1 MSSPRTRQGRL
12 TRALNHLRLRITG
25 PLVRSFASDRRGNVL
40 FIFAVSALPLI
51 GSLGAGVEYLRKVNY
66 RARLDD
72 AADAAAMAAITT
84 ARDYISSNPNNQT
97 DPTSDAIA
105 RGKARAEAVFRANAA
120 STLGALA
127 VTPNITLARNGQ
139 DLTAS
144 ASYTTVFPSP
154 FGRLLGNVA
163 ASSLNVVGAST
174 SSLTLPSYVDF
185 YLLLDTSGSM
195 GLPTSAAQQVY
206 FAKLNP
212 DMADKKGNNCAFA
225 CHFPGFKGYD
235 LSKTYNIEL
244 RIATVGKAVAQ
255 LIDTAKSKTVLDK
268 QFRIGLFPFV
278 SYMETAADLT
288 QSLDSLKLYA
298 NNLEAYM
305 DVGIGDKTLV
315 RGSGGTHF
323 DNVMPA
329 MNDKIKSVG
338 DGSSS
343 AKAKPFVFLVT
354 DGMANAQYYYGSAGK
369 YDGSKW
375 TGSVSNLIDPN
386 LCAQMK
392 KRGITISILYIPY
405 LPMAQPFNDNV
416 GYENV
421 RVNSLIPNVPGALQS
436 CATPGFFRTASDAT
450 QITTALNAMFED
462 ALAAARLTQ

>member
-12 TRALNHLRLRITG
+12 TRIGRR
-25 PLVRSFASDRRGNVL
+25 FAGDRRGNVL

-84 ARDYISSNPNNQT
+84 ARDYISTNPNNQT
-97 DPTSDAIA
+97 DPTADAIS

-120 STLGALA
+120 STLGALT
-127 VTPNITLARNGQ
+127 VTPTITLARNGQ

-174 SSLTLPSYVDF
+174 SSLSLPTYADF

-195 GLPTSAAQQVY
+195 GLPTSAAQQVS

-225 CHFPGFKGYD
+225 CHFPSFKGYD
-235 LSKTYNIEL
+235 LSKANNIEL
-244 RIATVGKAVAQ
+244 RIATVGKAVSQ
-255 LIDTAKSKTVLDK
+255 LIDTAKSKATLDK
-268 QFRIGLFPFV
+268 QYRIGLFPFV
-278 SYMETAADLT
+278 NDMETAAELT
-288 QSLDSLKLYA
+288 TALDSLKPYA
-298 NNLEAYM
+298 NSLEAYM
-305 DVGIGDKTLV
+305 DVGDSTRP

-323 DNVMPA
+323 ERVMPA
-329 MNDKIKSVG
+329 MNTKITSVG

-354 DGMANAQYYYGSAGK
+354 DGMANTQYYYGKGGT
-369 YDGSKW
+369 YDVTKW
-375 TGSVSNLIDPN
+375 TGSYSNLIDPEVCKPLKN
-386 LCAQMK
+386 
-392 KRGITISILYIPY
+392 RGITISILYIPY

-421 RVNSLIPNVPGALQS
+421 RVNSLIPNVPVALQN
-436 CATPGFFRTASDAT
+436 CASKGFFRTANSAT
-450 QITTALNAMFED
+450 EITTALNAMFDD
-462 ALAAARLTQ
+462 AIAAARLTQ

>member
-1 MSSPRTRQGRL
+1 MLSPRTRPGRL
-12 TRALNHLRLRITG
+12 TRALGRLRERIAAAPARRLAG
-25 PLVRSFASDRRGNVL
+25 DRHGNVIV
-40 FIFAVSALPLI
+40 IFALSALPLI
-51 GSLGAGVEYLRKVNY
+51 GSVGAGVEYLRKVNY

-84 ARDYISSNPNNQT
+84 ARDYISSNPSNQA
-97 DPTSDAIA
+97 DPTADAIA

-120 STLGALA
+120 STLGALS
-127 VTPNITLARNGQ
+127 VTPTITLARNGQ

-144 ASYTTVFPSP
+144 AGYSTTFPSP

-163 ASSLNVVGAST
+163 ASSLNVVGTST
-174 SSLTLPSYVDF
+174 ANLSLPTYVDF

-195 GLPTSAAQQVY
+195 GLPTSAAQQVS
-206 FAKLNP
+206 FAKQNP
-212 DMADKKGNNCAFA
+212 DMADSKGNNCAFA
-225 CHFPGFKGYD
+225 CHFPSFKGYD

-255 LIDTAKSKTVLDK
+255 LIDTAKSKATLDK
-268 QFRIGLFPFV
+268 QYRIGLFPFIND
-278 SYMETAADLT
+278 METAADLT
-288 QSLDSLKLYA
+288 QSLDNLKPYA

-305 DVGIGDKTLV
+305 DVGDSTRP

-323 DNVMPA
+323 ERVMPA
-329 MNDKIKSVG
+329 MNSKIASVG
-338 DGSSS
+338 DGSTS

-354 DGMANAQYYYGSAGK
+354 DGMANTQYYYGKANA
-369 YDGSKW
+369 YDWTKW
-375 TGSVSNLIDPN
+375 TGSYSNLIDPS
-386 LCAQMK
+386 LCTQMK
-392 KRGITISILYIPY
+392 NRGITISILYIPY

-421 RVNSLIPNVPGALQS
+421 RVNSLIPNVPTALQS
-436 CATPGFFRTASDAT
+436 CASTGFFRTANDAT

-462 ALAAARLTQ
+462 AIKAARLTQ